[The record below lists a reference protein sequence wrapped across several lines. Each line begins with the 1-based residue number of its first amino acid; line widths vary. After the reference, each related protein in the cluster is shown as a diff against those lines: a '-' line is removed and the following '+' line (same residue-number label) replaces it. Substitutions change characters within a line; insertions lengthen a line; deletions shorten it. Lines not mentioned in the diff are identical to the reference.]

1 MSQGKMPQ
9 EFDALRAALLVYDAE
24 ERLIAFN
31 ARVEIFYPGM
41 ANRIAI
47 GMTLGELAAGF
58 IASAYMSDDS
68 QNKQSMM
75 NSLLARCRL
84 DNHSELREMAGR
96 TLFVQHTRTSDGG
109 IISLHTDLSGL
120 DLITRSREQLHQ
132 DFLLAAESTL
142 IGIWDWNKQSDLLQV
157 NDALLTL
164 LGYPRETW
172 HYGGSLFDT
181 IIHPDDRL
189 ALKELLVSASNQQQ
203 PVFER
208 EIRLL
213 HRNGSYRWMLLSGQV
228 ISLSIAGETLR
239 VIGTLQDI
247 TKRKEAE
254 QVSLQAVAA
263 ARAANEAKSA
273 FLANMSHEIRT
284 PMNGILGMTQLCLE
298 TPLNDEQ
305 REYMTLVQ
313 HSARSLLRIINDI
326 LDYSKIEAGK
336 IELDEEHF
344 ALRPFLQSMMRA
356 LMPIASDKEI
366 ELLLNIAP
374 EVPETLTAD
383 NVRLRQV
390 LTNLVSNALKFTPRG
405 EVELTVSRPA
415 DDACLRFQVRD
426 TGIGIPADKQSLI
439 FESFSQAD
447 TSTTRRYGGTGLGL
461 TISARLVEMMGG
473 ELKVES
479 EPGRGSLFYFTLLL
493 PATPAVSPDVVPT
506 SLQGVKVLVVD
517 DNATNR
523 RLMSDMLHNMG
534 MIADTA
540 ASADD
545 ALALLSQSSRYA
557 LILLDA
563 QMPEKDGM
571 TLAREISADTRL
583 TGSKI
588 VMLSSMSR
596 YMDAGQLKR
605 LGIQYFLSKP
615 VDRTEL
621 KETLLAALA
630 CATSPA
636 AAPPATPQPDPAPA
650 LPTSGGLRVLLAE
663 DNLVNQKLAGHF
675 LTRLGHDF
683 QVVGNGLEAL
693 EQLDHGPWDVVLMD
707 LQMPEMDGERA
718 TRIIRE
724 REQAWPTWERQRI
737 IAMTAHAMK
746 GDKEFC
752 LANGFDGY
760 VAKPVTLE
768 MLNSEIERVMG
779 LSTGAEPTPPAA
791 ADSPDADALCQRI
804 GVDRP
809 LLQELLS
816 LFDAH
821 FTDTVEA
828 LDAALHAG
836 DGPAVARL
844 SHKLRGE
851 AGTFGFDQLV
861 TVLHQTEAA
870 AKRGELLDAAHLSAQ
885 LLQACEAVSVRL
897 RELLESL

>member
-1 MSQGKMPQ
+1 MPQGKMPQ
-9 EFDALRAALLVYDAE
+9 ELDALRAALLVYDAD
-24 ERLIAFN
+24 ERLVTFN
-31 ARVEIFYPGM
+31 ARVEEFYPGM
-41 ANRIAI
+41 TNRIKT
-47 GMTLGELAAGF
+47 GMTLTELAEGF

-84 DNHSELREMAGR
+84 DNHSELREMSGR
-96 TLFVQHTRTSDGG
+96 TLYVQHTRTPDGG
-109 IISLHTDLSGL
+109 IVSLHTDMSGL

-142 IGIWDWNKQSDLLQV
+142 IGIWDWHKQSDLLQV

-172 HYGGSLFDT
+172 HYAGSLFDT

-189 ALKELLVSASNQQQ
+189 ALQQLLADASNQQQ

-228 ISLSIAGETLR
+228 ISLSVEGETLR

-298 TPLNDEQ
+298 TPLSDEQ
-305 REYMTLVQ
+305 HEYMTLVQ

-336 IELDEEHF
+336 VELDEERF
-344 ALRPFLQSMMRA
+344 ELRPFLQSMMRA
-356 LMPIASDKEI
+356 LMPIASEKDL

-374 EVPETLTAD
+374 DVPNVLTTD

-390 LTNLVSNALKFTPRG
+390 LTNLVSNALKFTHSG
-405 EVELTVSRPA
+405 EVELSVTRQDEA
-415 DDACLRFQVRD
+415 ARLRFQVRD
-426 TGIGIPADKQSLI
+426 TGIGIPQDKQSLI

-473 ELKVES
+473 ELNVES
-479 EPGRGSLFYFTLLL
+479 EPGRGSVFHFSL
-493 PATPAVSPDVVPT
+493 PLPEVPVVSPSVPPP
-506 SLQGVKVLVVD
+506 SLVGVTVLVVD

-523 RLMSDMLHNMG
+523 RLMSDMLRNMG
-534 MIADTA
+534 MKPTTAD
-540 ASADD
+540 SADA
-545 ALALLSQSSRYA
+545 ALALLAQNPHFA

-571 TLAREISADTRL
+571 TLAREIKADARL
-583 TGSKI
+583 AASKI

-596 YMDAGQLKR
+596 FMDSGQLKR

-615 VDRTEL
+615 VDQYEL
-621 KETLLAALA
+621 KEAMLAALA
-630 CATSPA
+630 TTTAFPA
-636 AAPPATPQPDPAPA
+636 STPQPAPA
-650 LPTSGGLRVLLAE
+650 QVAPRCSGLRILLAE
-663 DNLVNQKLAGHF
+663 DNLVNQKLASHF
-675 LTRLGHDF
+675 LTRLGHEFALAD
-683 QVVGNGLEAL
+683 NGLQAL
-693 EQLDHGPWDVVLMD
+693 EQLDNGPWDVILMD

-718 TRIIRE
+718 TQIIRE
-724 REQAWPTWERQRI
+724 REQVNPAFAHQRI

-752 LANGFDGY
+752 LAHGFDGY
-760 VAKPVTLE
+760 VAKPVTLDV
-768 MLNSEIERVMG
+768 LSNEIDRVMG
-779 LSTGAEPTPPAA
+779 LNLSPDPVTAP
-791 ADSPDADALCQRI
+791 ADSPDAATLCQRI
-804 GVDRP
+804 GVDPP
-809 LLQELLS
+809 LLQELLA
-816 LFDAH
+816 LFDDH
-821 FTDTVEA
+821 FTDTVQA
-828 LDAALHAG
+828 LDAALHADDRQAIG
-836 DGPAVARL
+836 RL
-844 SHKLRGE
+844 AHKLRGE
-851 AGTFGFDQLV
+851 AGTFGFDELV
-861 TVLHQTEAA
+861 SLLQRAETA
-870 AKRGELLDAAHLSAQ
+870 AKQGEPLDAGQLSAQ
-885 LLQACEAVSVRL
+885 LLQASNAVTARLQEL
-897 RELLESL
+897 RESL